1 MEALR
6 RKVTDDA
13 LERLR
18 GEILRGEHQA
28 GQDLPGE
35 RELALRLGVSRLT
48 LRAGLARLESEGL
61 VRPVH
66 GSGTRVLDW
75 RQTGGIE
82 LLGHLVTL
90 GAEGTPGILA
100 SILELRRYLAVEAFG
115 MVAERASAA
124 ELGAL
129 RAQVRRLAE
138 AADKGQEYV
147 REDLF
152 LARMVARST
161 HNVAV
166 SLVANTIVRMLER
179 EPALAAVYVLDP
191 KVTVA
196 FYGRVLDLAEA
207 RRPERVRAF
216 ARRLLGRLDRV
227 TLEALGVTEETLAPR
242 EAGL

>member
-1 MEALR
+1 
-6 RKVTDDA
+6 
-13 LERLR
+13 
-18 GEILRGEHQA
+18 
-28 GQDLPGE
+28 
-35 RELALRLGVSRLT
+35 LT

-75 RQTGGIE
+75 RHSGGIE

-90 GAEGTPGILA
+90 GSEGLPGILA
-100 SILELRRYLAVEAFG
+100 SILELRRDLAVEAFG
-115 MVAERASAA
+115 MVAERATGA

-138 AADKGQEYV
+138 ATGDGYV

-191 KVTVA
+191 RVTVA
-196 FYGRVLDLAEA
+196 FYDRVLDLVEA
-207 RRPERVRAF
+207 RRPARVRAF
-216 ARRLLGRLDRV
+216 ARRLIGRLDRV
-227 TLEALGVTEETLAPR
+227 TLDALGVPEATTVSR
-242 EAGL
+242 EAGPFETRNP